1 MKVTGGCHCG
11 ELTYEADIDPDKV
24 GICHCH
30 SCQILSGTP
39 FRTGVHVPMDKF
51 HLRGGPPKTY
61 TKTGGSGQPRVMV
74 FCGNCGTQIYG
85 RGVGDNVNVVSLRL
99 GTCDQRAELKPHREI
114 FRAEAVKWLG
124 DLGVETSYEFGVPG
138 NSSNKA
144 KRGA

>member
-124 DLGVETSYEFGVPG
+124 NLGVETSYEFGVPG
-138 NSSNKA
+138 KSSNEA

>member
-1 MKVTGGCHCG
+1 MKITGGCHCG

-39 FRTGVHVPMDKF
+39 FRTGVHVPVDKF
-51 HLRGGPPKTY
+51 HLRGGPPRTY

-85 RGVGDNVNVVSLRL
+85 RGAGDNVNVVSLRL

-124 DLGVETSYEFGVPG
+124 DLGVETSYEFGVPDKA
-138 NSSNKA
+138 SNEA
-144 KRGA
+144 KSGA

>member
-138 NSSNKA
+138 KSSNEA